1 MEFII
6 KNPIIVFFLVINVLA
21 VVFCVADK
29 IKARKRMRRISE
41 KTLFTVSFL
50 GGAVGM
56 YVTMLIIR
64 HKTKHKRFMFGF
76 LMQELTI
83 TRPVIRHTTTVSQ
96 NVPVDEMRA

>member
-6 KNPIIVFFLVINVLA
+6 KNPIIVFFLAINVLA

-64 HKTKHKRFMFGF
+64 HKTKHKRFMFGLPAIILLQIVILLF
-76 LMQELTI
+76 LIKQAPNLFM
-83 TRPVIRHTTTVSQ
+83 
-96 NVPVDEMRA
+96 

>member
-6 KNPIIVFFLVINVLA
+6 KNPIIVFFLVINIVA

-64 HKTKHKRFMFGF
+64 HKTKHKRFMFG
-76 LMQELTI
+76 L
-83 TRPVIRHTTTVSQ
+83 PVIILLQIVILLFLIKQ
-96 NVPVDEMRA
+96 APNLFM